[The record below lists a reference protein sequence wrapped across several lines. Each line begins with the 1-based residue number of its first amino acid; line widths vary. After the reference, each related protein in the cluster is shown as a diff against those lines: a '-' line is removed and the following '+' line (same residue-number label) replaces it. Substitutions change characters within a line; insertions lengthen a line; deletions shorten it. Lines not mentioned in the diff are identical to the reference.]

1 MRRNRTVP
9 SHRPVGFADGDPALT
24 LLNRRPVVN
33 RAGAHPPPG
42 PDLRNIY
49 SSRRRRPSSSMG
61 TAGMNPAYSP
71 DLPGDRRPLSL
82 PLVEPPVAGPRL
94 GVTTAVF
101 EGPLEL
107 LLALVER
114 EELDIFQVSL
124 AKVTDA
130 YLVEIAGREVA
141 APEEMAE
148 FLWMAARLLL
158 LKSIRLLPGEAPT
171 DEETDLLGWEEEVR
185 RRLEE
190 YRAYKEMAGQLMERT
205 ENDSFAFPPP
215 ARPVEA
221 GGQEEPLEVGLL
233 LMAFNSVLARIPPR
247 PLVVTGRTWTLQEK
261 LDVISDRLR
270 LGPIELVELILE
282 SEDHLKTIVTF
293 VAVLELLR
301 RSLVVVRQKERFGA
315 LHVEARESPGDE

>member
-1 MRRNRTVP
+1 VEQ
-9 SHRPVGFADGDPALT
+9 
-24 LLNRRPVVN
+24 
-33 RAGAHPPPG
+33 
-42 PDLRNIY
+42 
-49 SSRRRRPSSSMG
+49 
-61 TAGMNPAYSP
+61 
-71 DLPGDRRPLSL
+71 PL
-82 PLVEPPVAGPRL
+82 AGPRL
-94 GVTTAVF
+94 AVSTQVF

-130 YLVEIAGREVA
+130 YLAEIAAREVA
-141 APEEMAE
+141 DPQEMAE

-158 LKSIRLLPGEAPT
+158 IKSIRLLPGEPPT
-171 DEETDLLGWEEEVR
+171 EEETDLLGWEEEVR

-190 YRAYKEMAGQLMERT
+190 YRMYKEMAGELMERASK
-205 ENDSFAFPPP
+205 DSFAFPPP

-233 LMAFNSVLARIPPR
+233 IVAFNSVLARIPPR

-261 LDVISDRLR
+261 LDLIRDRLR
-270 LGPIELVELILE
+270 TGPIELVELILE
-282 SEDHLKTIVTF
+282 SEDRLEAVVTF

-301 RSLVVVRQKERFGA
+301 RSLVRVRQKERFGA
-315 LHVEARESPGDE
+315 IHVEAREQQPDGE

>member
-1 MRRNRTVP
+1 MKETPCR
-9 SHRPVGFADGDPALT
+9 L
-24 LLNRRPVVN
+24 
-33 RAGAHPPPG
+33 
-42 PDLRNIY
+42 
-49 SSRRRRPSSSMG
+49 G
-61 TAGMNPAYSP
+61 TAGVNPAWPPRMPSWS
-71 DLPGDRRPLSL
+71 GALSL
-82 PLVEPPVAGPRL
+82 RLVEQPLAGPRL
-94 GVTTAVF
+94 GVSTQVF

-130 YLVEIAGREVA
+130 YLAEVASREVA
-141 APEEMAE
+141 DPQEMAE

-158 LKSIRLLPGEAPT
+158 IKSIRLLPGEPPT
-171 DEETDLLGWEEEVR
+171 EEETDLLGWEEEVR

-190 YRAYKEMAGQLMERT
+190 YRVYKEMAGELMERAQK
-205 ENDSFAFPPP
+205 DSFSFPPP

-233 LMAFNSVLARIPPR
+233 IVAFNSVLARIPPR

-261 LDVISDRLR
+261 LDLISDRLR
-270 LGPIELVELILE
+270 RGPIELVELILE
-282 SEDHLKTIVTF
+282 SEDRLEAVVTF

-301 RSLVVVRQKERFGA
+301 RSLVVVRQKERFGPI
-315 LHVEARESPGDE
+315 HVEATEQPDHE